1 MNACPNCNA
10 AKGSKPTTQCD
21 GCKADVHLACVGMS
35 SADDA
40 RITRNKSKSVKI
52 LCNGCS
58 KNLDRFDELKTLIL
72 SLKDDF
78 NGKFVALNN
87 KIANISVTPRTQ
99 EEIIVEATERVRR
112 SQNIILSGVP
122 ETPEASNGPP
132 NDARIVG
139 EILSIVNRNSAFDH
153 NPLHIQRLGKP
164 SDKPR
169 LIKVV
174 LSNSHVAKNILKSK
188 NALAGTRFKN
198 VRIQDDKTPKQIE
211 FLNTVRTELKER
223 LDAGETDLTIKYK
236 NGIPTIIEAGIK
248 N

>member
-58 KNLDRFDELKTLIL
+58 KSLDRFEELKTLIL

-78 NGKFVALNN
+78 NGKFAALND
-87 KIANISVTPRTQ
+87 KIANVNVTPRSQ
-99 EEIIVEATERVRR
+99 EEIIVEATERVSR
-112 SQNIILSGVP
+112 SCNIILSGVP
-122 ETPEASNGPP
+122 ETSEASSGPS
-132 NDARIVG
+132 DARTVG
-139 EILSIVNRNSAFDH
+139 EILSVVNRNSALDH
-153 NPLHIQRLGKP
+153 SPLHIQRLGKL
-164 SDKPR
+164 SEKPR

-174 LSNSHVAKNILKSK
+174 LSNSYVAKNILRSK

-198 VRIQDDKTPKQIE
+198 VRIQDDKTPKQIQY
-211 FLNTVRTELKER
+211 LNTVRAELKER
-223 LDAGETDLTIKYK
+223 LDGGETDLTIKYK
-236 NGIPTIIEAGIK
+236 NGIPTVIETGTK